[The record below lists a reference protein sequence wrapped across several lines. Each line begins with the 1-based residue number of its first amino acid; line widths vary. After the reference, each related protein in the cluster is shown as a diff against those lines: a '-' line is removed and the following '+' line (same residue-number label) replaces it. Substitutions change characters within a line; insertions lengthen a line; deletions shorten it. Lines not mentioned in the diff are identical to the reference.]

1 MLTRAFN
8 NPGLSDHNHEHSR
21 RHERWLESM
30 FLNIGELR
38 HSHSVFTW
46 LDSAML
52 FSYWHDVDQ
61 LLSLERNFTEGTN
74 FPVKRGHALAA
85 AAMVFA
91 LSDRYAVE
99 RKVSKHRAWEICG
112 GAALM
117 IARHDLPERFAA
129 GLAGMAKAYNQN
141 PDGTRELL
149 RGEELKKLFD
159 KNELDLFTMAPS
171 QLMELLTME
180 KAGSGFVDP
189 ARDQTW
195 GLLPS
200 FEDEYMTKLV
210 ALAHN
215 DRPIFGDISPE
226 DRMVYRY
233 GAGAV
238 VLADVFDMVA
248 PPIESI
254 MRKLNTQHAQRRP
267 FYRSEMDVLSQLSQI
282 RDSVGNIDHQFD
294 SDVRRVLWE
303 LVHMEHI
310 KDGVIAESPYVNS
323 INRDVAIMAALSF
336 KDIGQRIM
344 AGDLTDIERHYQ
356 FRKSQVAR
364 KTLAKANY
372 SKIRRILV
380 DRPRLLSGDDR
391 QVVELLERHGD
402 RELLRRYKEKI
413 TNLEAEAQAIQSTF
427 FQKPGSDGNSVRVY
441 EDGDIEAFAA
451 LCDAAIASLCEKYT
465 IPQKRLKR
473 YRAKVARG
481 KYPPSTPYMT
491 YDSIGGK
498 PRTLVAP
505 LGVANG
511 NKTSYHQAA

>member
-1 MLTRAFN
+1 MKLSERLGVGLEQYYFPRQAGQEYDEDLNRWTIAVPFSIEAWVRQTVDRGRSIAGVFSSFRAREENWFDHILEGIEFVGRMEIADLASNGLRAAVLWDNRDNSRQSTFGKMLTRAFN

-233 GAGAV
+233 GAEAV

-372 SKIRRILV
+372 SKINYRRI
-380 DRPRLLSGDDR
+380 
-391 QVVELLERHGD
+391 
-402 RELLRRYKEKI
+402 
-413 TNLEAEAQAIQSTF
+413 F
-427 FQKPGSDGNSVRVY
+427 
-441 EDGDIEAFAA
+441 
-451 LCDAAIASLCEKYT
+451 
-465 IPQKRLKR
+465 
-473 YRAKVARG
+473 
-481 KYPPSTPYMT
+481 
-491 YDSIGGK
+491 
-498 PRTLVAP
+498 
-505 LGVANG
+505 
-511 NKTSYHQAA
+511 